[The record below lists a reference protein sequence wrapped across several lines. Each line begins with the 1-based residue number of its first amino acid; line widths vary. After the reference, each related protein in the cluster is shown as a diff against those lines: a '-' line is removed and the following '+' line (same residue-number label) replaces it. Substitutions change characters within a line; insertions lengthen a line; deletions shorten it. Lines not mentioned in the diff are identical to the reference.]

1 MISNINRAG
10 MMVVLVVLTLAITGC
25 SVFISTPRTARIRI
39 HDLDNKW
46 VEYVVNLEDPS
57 ESNLGIHLGNKY
69 SLQLDF
75 DWLWNMDKRSEI
87 YLEAETDLD
96 ESQLSPWMLC
106 KYRF

>member
-10 MMVVLVVLTLAITGC
+10 MMVVLVALMLAITGC
-25 SVFISTPRTARIRI
+25 SVFISTPRTACIRI

-57 ESNLGIHLGNKY
+57 ESNLGIPLGNKY

-75 DWLWNMDKRSEI
+75 DWLWSMDKRSEI